1 MKKYMM
7 FAATAALLIA
17 TPALAGNPNQ
27 GGGNNNGGIHDSYN
41 TTHNNTVVTDLSRT
55 ENNFDLSTT
64 NLDLSKTYNDHSKTY
79 NDFSRDN
86 TATGGTG
93 TGIGIGQGGAGGA
106 GGQGGQGGSSN
117 ATGGR
122 SDANAEA
129 SLGNLN
135 KFGGDGG
142 TAVSGSLSGAYSE
155 GSVSGASATG
165 GSATGGS
172 IGAVSSVSEGSAA
185 SSDNAVTINDNDQFY
200 YEAMKRTAQTAV
212 APPVIN
218 VAPCTV
224 GGSAALQTPSF
235 GVSLG
240 GGKANVNCE
249 VNVRTGLIS
258 GLSKT
263 DGEDYLAAHDP
274 VYSKIL
280 ADRRNLEAKRLAAL
294 ADSLRREDMLAKTAD
309 KAPPVARTPRAALNP
324 GITIGVSSQPFS
336 TAQAKGT
343 MAPIPN

>member
-17 TPALAGNPNQ
+17 SPALAGGPNQ

-41 TTHNNTVVTDLSRT
+41 TTVVTDLSKT

-86 TATGGTG
+86 TATGGNALATG
-93 TGIGIGQGGAGGA
+93 GNA
-106 GGQGGQGGSSN
+106 N

-122 SDANAEA
+122 SDASANAT
-129 SLGNLN
+129 LGNLN